1 MVATVYTTVGAGV
14 VVDLIDET
22 IGAATMF
29 IMWGT
34 GGSGTLATA
43 AVGDTGLFVSAT
55 ETFATTAV
63 SQPSADTNQWVGTL
77 TAGTAKTIEEAGLF
91 TASSGAAPI
100 VIHGNFGGIALATG
114 DSIQFTVT
122 LQQT

>member
-1 MVATVYTTVGAGV
+1 V
-14 VVDLIDET
+14 VVDLIDNT
-22 IGAATMF
+22 IAAATMF

-34 GGSGTLATA
+34 GGSSTGATA
-43 AVGDTGLFVSAT
+43 TKGDTGLFVSAT

-63 SQPSADTNQWVGTL
+63 SQPAADTNQWVGTL

-91 TASSGAAPI
+91 TASSGAGSL

-114 DSIQFTVT
+114 DSIQFTVS
-122 LQQT
+122 LEQT